1 MTNVVAINGSPKAE
15 KGNTEKILAPF
26 LTGMIEAGATVERY
40 YVRKLSI
47 KPCTG
52 EFICWN
58 TKLGTCHIKD
68 DMQTLYPKLRQA
80 DVLVLATPVY
90 IPLPGE
96 MQNFINRLCPLIEP
110 HLSFKEGRTRAI
122 FHTDVK
128 INKIALVSSSGWWEI
143 GNFGTVLR
151 IAKELAADASVKFV
165 GALLRPHSDEL
176 EINQEKAKQIYE
188 ASKKAGFDLITRGR
202 IKRATLEIISQPL
215 ISEEEYRRANNDS
228 LDRRKT
234 QRGKKNV
241 IKPLSSC

>member
-15 KGNTEKILAPF
+15 KGYTEKILNPF
-26 LTGMIEAGATVERY
+26 LEGMTDAGAEVDKY
-40 YVRKLSI
+40 YVVRLNI

-58 TKLGTCHIKD
+58 AKPGTCHIKD

-80 DVLVLATPVY
+80 EVLVLATPVY

-96 MQNFINRLCPLIEP
+96 MQNFMNRLCPLFEP
-110 HLSFKEGRTRAI
+110 YLSFKEGRTRAI
-122 FHTDVK
+122 FRSDVK
-128 INKIALVSSSGWWEI
+128 ISKVALVSTGGWWEI

-151 IAKELAADASVKFV
+151 IAKELAADASVKFA

-176 EINQEKAKQIYE
+176 DVNKKKAKEIYD
-188 ASKKAGFDLITRGR
+188 ASKKAGFDLISRGR

-228 LDRRKT
+228 LNRRKT
-234 QRGKKNV
+234 QRGNN
-241 IKPLSSC
+241 L